1 LSNNK
6 SSLKAGALL
15 HAGIVL
21 ILLVAG
27 APMAGA
33 VEVPALFT
41 AEVPLDKEADDPRAQ
56 AYSDALVAV
65 LHRVTD
71 MELAGNPEAVAELFP
86 NPTAYV
92 TQFRPGSSDSLWIS
106 FDGRAIERTLRSA
119 GQRVWGA
126 DRPLTLVWIAVDWG
140 QGQREILG
148 SDDAART
155 EQELRSIDRNRLLRE
170 RVLDAAG
177 RRGLPIAF
185 PLLDTTDLQSVTF
198 SDITG
203 GFDER
208 VLDASRRYDA
218 NSVLIGRIRPGSGQR
233 DRWSYYFGSEPRTF
247 SGPPES
253 VIAEVAGLLADEFA
267 VGGDAPVEVV
277 ALNVHGIASVDAYG
291 SLDKMLQ
298 GVAVIERFTV
308 TEVAGDRVS
317 YRVEVRGGPDRLG
330 RALRF
335 NGLVEQE
342 PSVPGT
348 DVLEFYYGN

>member
-1 LSNNK
+1 MNQSF
-6 SSLKAGALL
+6 LKAGRLL
-15 HAGIVL
+15 RAGVAVVL
-21 ILLVAG
+21 VLAAAQPL
-27 APMAGA
+27 GA
-33 VEVPALFT
+33 VEVPALYT
-41 AEVPLDKEADDPRAQ
+41 AEVPLDQEADDPRTQ
-56 AYSDALVAV
+56 AYGDALAVV

-71 MELAGNPEAVAELFP
+71 MELAANPEAIGELFP
-86 NPTAYV
+86 NPAAYV
-92 TQFRPGSSDSLWIS
+92 TQFRPGSSDSLWVS
-106 FDGRAIERTLRSA
+106 FDGRAIERTLRAA

-170 RVLDAAG
+170 RVLDAAE

-185 PLLDTTDLQSVTF
+185 PLLDTTDLQGVTF

-203 GFDER
+203 GFDDR

-233 DRWSYYFGSEPRTF
+233 DRWSYYFGSEPRSF
-247 SGPPES
+247 SGPPEA
-253 VIAEVAGLLADEFA
+253 VIADIAGLLAEEFA
-267 VGGDAPVEVV
+267 VGGDAPVRVV
-277 ALNVHGIASVDAYG
+277 ALNVHGIASVDGYG
-291 SLDKMLQ
+291 SLEKMLQ
-298 GVAVIERFTV
+298 GVAVIERFAV

-317 YRVEVRGGPDRLG
+317 YRVEVRGGPERLS

-342 PSVPGT
+342 PSGPGT
-348 DVLEFYYGN
+348 DALEFYYGH